1 MDQQTITFVAVAVI
15 VLMGALLVGTEV
27 AQNLRHERELDEQ
40 QEREEIGAG
49 QGELPAD
56 EEAATDSASEA

>member
-1 MDQQTITFVAVAVI
+1 MDQQTITVVAVVVI

-40 QEREEIGAG
+40 REPEALESG
-49 QGELPAD
+49 QGEPTAD
-56 EEAATDSASEA
+56 ESP